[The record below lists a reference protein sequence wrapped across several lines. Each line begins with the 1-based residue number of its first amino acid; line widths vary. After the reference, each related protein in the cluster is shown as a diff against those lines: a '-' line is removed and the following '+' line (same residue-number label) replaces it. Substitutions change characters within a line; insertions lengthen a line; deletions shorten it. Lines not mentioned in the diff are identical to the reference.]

1 MIKGF
6 RVRVKANKG
15 TATAN
20 KPSPL
25 ADMPVAHQS
34 RLNVAPSDRR
44 PAGAAVGLLGA
55 PTVPD
60 EPDAARSTDANRTTS
75 QNTGR
80 PNLAPTKKGAG
91 GRPEGT
97 RASHDKETRLAP
109 RSSGASVSKPEPPR
123 DKSSP
128 GLKRH

>member
-75 QNTGR
+75 QQHWTPEPGPYR
-80 PNLAPTKKGAG
+80 KRAPGADPRVPELARQA
-91 GRPEGT
+91 E
-97 RASHDKETRLAP
+97 RAHTALN
-109 RSSGASVSKPEPPR
+109 GASVSEPEPRRRSTDPL
-123 DKSSP
+123 S
-128 GLKRH
+128 